1 MDYKY
6 NDYFNDIY
14 DKTYKKLLLYVLKRC
29 SNIEDV
35 LDILQETYAEVYLT
49 INKKGIDYI
58 KNYDAFVIKIAK
70 TKIFKHYKFTE
81 KIRIFMP
88 IFSLNNKDDNIT
100 FCNLKIED
108 YFIEDNIINNT
119 LVEEISDYI
128 KRKPIDIQRI
138 FYLYYYFEMTISEIS
153 KQLSIKESTV
163 KSKLYRTLKDIRRLY
178 KGSGD

>member
-14 DKTYKKLLLYVLKRC
+14 NKTYKKLLLYVLKRC

-35 LDILQETYAEVYLT
+35 SDILQETYAEVYLT

-70 TKIFKHYKFTE
+70 TKIFKHYKFIE
-81 KIRIFMP
+81 KIRKFMP

-108 YFIEDNIINNT
+108 YSIEDNIINNT